1 MSGPEPEFAR
11 NVLQIDGAT
20 VYRGAT
26 RVFENFS
33 LTIEAGRNTA
43 ILGPNGA
50 GKTTLLKL
58 LLRELYP
65 LHRDPP
71 AVRIF
76 GRDRWDVWELRAHLG
91 VVSADLQQHY
101 GPYVSGR
108 DVVLSGYYSSIGTY
122 DYQEFSSADLAR
134 ADGVMD
140 ELGIAG
146 LRDKLYASMS
156 TGQQRR
162 FLLARALVSE
172 PDTLVLDEPTGG
184 LDLTATFQYLQ
195 TMRQLMHSGR
205 TLILVTHHIHEI
217 PPEVS
222 HIVLLRAGEVFMQGS
237 KESVLTDANLSALFE
252 TPVRLLAGN
261 GYYQAIPG
269 ADRRAARTP

>member
-1 MSGPEPEFAR
+1 MSDPRGM
-11 NVLQIDGAT
+11 NVLEIEDAT
-20 VYRGAT
+20 VYRGST
-26 RVFENFS
+26 RVFDHFS
-33 LTIEAGRNTA
+33 LTIEGGRNTA

-65 LHRDPP
+65 VYRDPP
-71 AVRIF
+71 SVRIF
-76 GRDRWDVWELRAHLG
+76 GRARWDVWELRAHLG

-101 GPYVSGR
+101 GPCVRGR

-122 DYQEFSSADLAR
+122 DYQDFAAAELAR
-134 ADGVMD
+134 VSEVMHA
-140 ELGIAG
+140 LGISA
-146 LRDKLYASMS
+146 LADQLYASMS

-162 FLLARALVSE
+162 FLLARALVHE
-172 PDTLVLDEPTGG
+172 PETLVLDEPTSG
-184 LDLTATFQYLQ
+184 LDLTATFRYLE
-195 TMRQLMHSGR
+195 TMRALMRSGV

-222 HIVLLRAGEVFMQGS
+222 HIILLRDGQVVRQGV
-237 KESVLTDANLSALFE
+237 KELVLKDENLSALFD
-252 TPVRLLAGN
+252 TPVKLLASD

-269 ADRRAARTP
+269 

>member
-1 MSGPEPEFAR
+1 MTADSGGRRA
-11 NVLQIDGAT
+11 NVLEIENAT
-20 VYRGAT
+20 VYRGNT

-33 LTIEAGRNTA
+33 LIIEGGRNTA

-65 LHRDPP
+65 VHREPP
-71 AVRIF
+71 PVRIF
-76 GRDRWDVWELRAHLG
+76 GRDRWDVWELRSHLG

-101 GPYVSGR
+101 GAYVRGR

-122 DYQEFSSADLAR
+122 DYQDFCAADLGRVAEVMEML
-134 ADGVMD
+134 GVS
-140 ELGIAG
+140 ELE
-146 LRDKLYASMS
+146 DKLFASMS

-162 FLLARALVSE
+162 FLLARALVNE
-172 PDTLVLDEPTGG
+172 PDTLVLDEPTSG
-184 LDLTATFQYLQ
+184 LDLTATFHYLH
-195 TMRQLMHSGR
+195 TMRALMQSGR

-222 HIVLLRAGEVFMQGS
+222 HIVLLRDGRVVRQGS
-237 KESVLTDANLSALFE
+237 KESILTDDNLSTLFD

-269 ADRRAARTP
+269 ERG